1 MKEPVLILGELI
13 VQPRIQAVLTE
24 LNRVILGK
32 EEEIRLALCCL
43 LAKGHLL
50 IEDLPGMGKTT
61 LAHALATVMG
71 LNYQRVQFTSD
82 MLPADLLGVSVFEQ
96 QKEFVFHPG
105 PVFTQVLLADEINRG
120 SPRTQSAL
128 LEAMAERQVSIE
140 RETRLLPE
148 PFFVIATQNPQDQA
162 GTYPLPESQLDRF
175 LMRIELGYPDKATEK
190 QMLLQRETPSVSPL
204 LDAQQLQLLQRQA
217 SQVTVSDT
225 AMDYLL
231 SLVQESRSG
240 ELTPHALSPRAS
252 RALLAAAQ
260 AWAFMAGRD
269 YLLPDDIQSVFA
281 PVAEHR
287 LRNATGSMMGNR
299 NSFSRALL
307 ERVDPVR

>member
-96 QKEFVFHPG
+96 QKEFVFHTG

-217 SQVTVSDT
+217 SQVTVSDA

>member
-82 MLPADLLGVSVFEQ
+82 MLPADLLGVSVFQQ

-217 SQVTVSDT
+217 SQVTVSDA

>member
-1 MKEPVLILGELI
+1 M
-13 VQPRIQAVLTE
+13 QPRIQAVLTE

-61 LAHALATVMG
+61 LAQALATVMG

-217 SQVTVSDT
+217 SQVTVSDA

>member
-105 PVFTQVLLADEINRG
+105 PVLTQLLLADEINRG

-217 SQVTVSDT
+217 SQVTVSDA

>member
-217 SQVTVSDT
+217 SQVTVSDA

-260 AWAFMAGRD
+260 AWALMAGRD